1 MYAKGREREREKA
14 LFLIYTYIEKRERN
28 NSVIRSIVM
37 NSSISD
43 NKNSSLWTLIT
54 TKPLYIIIP
63 NLFIIRPSR
72 FLFNYYIKPAKFLVI
87 ILPRNIWQKGNISI
101 YLSLCTSWSRL

>member
-1 MYAKGREREREKA
+1 VYAKGREREREKA

-87 ILPRNIWQKGNISI
+87 ILPRNIWKKGKI
-101 YLSLCTSWSRL
+101 YQWASVG

>member
-1 MYAKGREREREKA
+1 
-14 LFLIYTYIEKRERN
+14 
-28 NSVIRSIVM
+28 M

-43 NKNSSLWTLIT
+43 NKKSSLWTLIT
-54 TKPLYIIIP
+54 TKPLYVIIP

-87 ILPRNIWQKGNISI
+87 ILPRNIWNKGNIYQWASVG
-101 YLSLCTSWSRL
+101 